1 MTGQPQSGYAETA
14 IGPDLPIIEAHHHM
28 WPTDRYNR
36 ADLERDISQGHNI
49 IKTVFIDCSA
59 GYRTDGPDHLKP
71 VGETEW
77 ARSQQ
82 GSDGICAGIVG
93 HANMYLGSRAGEVL
107 DAHLE
112 AGGSSFKGVRYNVA
126 WDRHP
131 DTNNA
136 LRGAPEFAL
145 LDTAFQAGTAEVA
158 KRGLVFE
165 TWLYFNQLG
174 DMKKLAQAQPG
185 LTIIL
190 NHLGGPACNG
200 PYAADRPGMLAQW
213 RRNMADL
220 AQEPNVYL
228 KVGGIGYKS
237 FVEQSVLDG
246 PRSSEVLAD
255 YWRPEILFAIE
266 AFGPQRSMFETNYP
280 EDRYLTDFVVLW
292 NTYKRIAAELSADE
306 QAWVFEKAARAV
318 YNI

>member
-1 MTGQPQSGYAETA
+1 MTQQHAYAEAA
-14 IGPDLPIIEAHHHM
+14 IGPDIPIVEAHHHM
-28 WPTDRYNR
+28 WPGDRYNR
-36 ADLERDISQGHNI
+36 ADLERDIAAGHRV
-49 IKTVFIDCSA
+49 IKTVFIDCA
-59 GYRTDGPDHLKP
+59 ANYRTHGPDHLKP

-77 ARSQQ
+77 ALTQQ
-82 GSDGICAGIVG
+82 GTDGICAGIVG
-93 HANMYLGSRAGEVL
+93 HANMYLGARAGEVL

-112 AGGSSFKGVRYNVA
+112 AGGGSFKGVRHNVA

-145 LDTAFQAGTAEVA
+145 LDPVFQAGTAEVA

-174 DMKKLAQAQPG
+174 DMKRLAQAQPG
-185 LTIIL
+185 LRIVL

-200 PYAADRPGMLAQW
+200 PYAADRPGMLAEW

-220 AQEPNVYL
+220 AQAPNVYL
-228 KVGGIGYKS
+228 KIGGIGYRS

-246 PRSSEVLAD
+246 PRSSEFLAG
-255 YWRPEILFAIE
+255 YWRPEICFAIE
-266 AFGPQRSMFETNYP
+266 AFGPERSMFETNYP
-280 EDRYLTDFVVLW
+280 EDRHLTDFVVLW
-292 NTYKRIAAELSADE
+292 NTYKRIAAGFSAGE
-306 QAWVFEKAARAV
+306 RAWLFEKAARSL
-318 YNI
+318 YDI

>member
-1 MTGQPQSGYAETA
+1 MTQQHAYAETA
-14 IGPDLPIIEAHHHM
+14 IGPDIPTVEAHHHM

-36 ADLERDISQGHNI
+36 KDLERDMSQGHNI

-59 GYRTDGPDHLKP
+59 SYRTDGPDHLKP

-77 ARSQQ
+77 AVSQQ
-82 GSDGICAGIVG
+82 GPDGICSAIIG
-93 HANMYLGSRAGEVL
+93 HVNMYLEPAKAAEAL

-112 AGGSSFKGVRYNVA
+112 AGGGSFKGVRHNVA

-145 LDTAFQAGTAEVA
+145 LDPAFQACTAEVA
-158 KRGLVFE
+158 KRGLIFE

-174 DMKKLAQAQPG
+174 DMKKLALAQPD
-185 LTIIL
+185 LRIVL
-190 NHLGGPACNG
+190 NHLGGPAVNG
-200 PYAADRPGMLAQW
+200 PYAKDRPAMLAEW
-213 RRNMADL
+213 RRQMADL
-220 AQEPNVYL
+220 AQAPNVYL

-246 PRSSEVLAD
+246 PRSSEFLAG
-255 YWRPEILFAIE
+255 YWKPEIDFAIE
-266 AFGPQRSMFETNYP
+266 AFGPERSMFETNYP
-280 EDRYLTDFVVLW
+280 EDRYLTDFVVFW
-292 NTYKRIAAELSADE
+292 NTYKRIAADYSPDE
-306 QAWVFEKAARAV
+306 RSWVFEKAARSV
-318 YNI
+318 YGI